1 MKRRVKRHTVCQ
13 PLDTDYRLIPLTKG
27 QNAIVDAA
35 DFEWLSEFNWFA
47 DWNKYTQSFYAKRV
61 GKKAGDPKIRMHR
74 ELLGCRPKQRGDH
87 KNRNTLDNRRNN
99 LRIATPSQ
107 NGANRSKLRN
117 NQSGYKGVVAVNKR
131 WPGSVLKW
139 SASLRKNKKLIL
151 LGCFT
156 TPQEAA
162 RAYDEA
168 AIKHFGEFAVLN
180 FPR

>member
-1 MKRRVKRHTVCQ
+1 MKRPVKRHEVQQ
-13 PLDTDYRLIPLTKG
+13 PLDADYRLIPLTKG

-35 DFEWLSEFNWFA
+35 DFEWLSEFNWLA
-47 DWNKYTQSFYAKRV
+47 DWNKCTQSFYAKRTGKV
-61 GKKAGDPKIRMHR
+61 GKPRIWMHR
-74 ELLGCRPKQRGDH
+74 VILGCRMKQRGDH

-99 LRIATPSQ
+99 LRIATASQ

-168 AIKHFGEFAVLN
+168 AIKHFGDFAVLN
-180 FPR
+180 FPS